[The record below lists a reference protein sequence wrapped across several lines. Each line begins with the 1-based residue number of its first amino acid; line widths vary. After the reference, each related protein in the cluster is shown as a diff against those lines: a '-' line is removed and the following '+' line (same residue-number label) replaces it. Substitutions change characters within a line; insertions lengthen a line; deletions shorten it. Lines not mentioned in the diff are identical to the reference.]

1 MSSDESEDES
11 DGSEGDE
18 YYCDGCTAKPDAD
31 PDAPGIEGHRW
42 HKTGE
47 EYDLC
52 RECFVELSAREQRK
66 YEEFDENN
74 MPVKLM
80 RGRRSGVGAADQA
93 AAAAAAAAAASAT
106 QAEAAMAAAAAAAA
120 AASSSGSDDGGTSS
134 DAEDDDDD
142 SDEEDDEYYCDGDG
156 CAVMYGAGADAPS
169 ISGHRWHKRGE
180 EYDMCQTCF
189 AALPQAERVKY
200 QEFDE
205 QQMPVGLNR
214 GRRGV
219 VGVGGD
225 VQGNLALAA
234 RAASEAA
241 AREAAALAELDDLD
255 LDMDFGGG
263 SGGEQQQD
271 EEEEEEEEEESS
283 SESEV
288 SSSGEEEEEDGASDA
303 LAARLAEEAAARRS
317 AEAAAA
323 RSAAELQRLKQQ
335 QQQQQQQQAALAREE
350 AARRSAEAAAA
361 RSAAELQRLKQ
372 QQQQQQQAAEA
383 EVEAAASEKDGSDSD
398 PSSASED
405 EGGDTDD
412 DGDEYF
418 CDSCA
423 EMDGVG
429 GADSD
434 PIRGHR
440 FHKVGHE
447 WDVCQSCF
455 SRLAPSQR
463 LLYEEFDAD
472 GIPVKAKRGRRG
484 VVVQG
489 DIAAS
494 AAAAQFE
501 ATQSHRSSEQPGVV
515 VPESYSPLPG
525 LIPQQAGGAS
535 DVTWQQ
541 QLAAAA
547 AQHAA
552 EVAELL
558 SAHRAELS
566 ASQEACA
573 EAVSRAFPSWNPSTL
588 TEIYLCHAC
597 SDQKIEDGNGRAGEA
612 ARGADGGAGRA
623 AAGGGAAAA
632 AAAGRSDLEAVRGR
646 VAGRGA
652 AEAGG
657 GGAPA

>member
-1 MSSDESEDES
+1 MNSGESEDES

-31 PDAPGIEGHRW
+31 PDAPSIEGHRW

-52 RECFVELSAREQRK
+52 RECFVGLSAREQRK

-93 AAAAAAAAAASAT
+93 AAAAAAAAAASAA
-106 QAEAAMAAAAAAAA
+106 QAEAAMAAAAA

-180 EYDMCQTCF
+180 EYDLCQTCF
-189 AALPQAERVKY
+189 TALPQAERVKY

-263 SGGEQQQD
+263 SGGEQQQE

-288 SSSGEEEEEDGASDA
+288 SSSGEEEEDDGASDA

-335 QQQQQQQQAALAREE
+335 QQQAAALAREE

-372 QQQQQQQAAEA
+372 QQQQQQQQAAEA
-383 EVEAAASEKDGSDSD
+383 EAEAAASEKEGTDSDS
-398 PSSASED
+398 SSASED

-423 EMDGVG
+423 EMDGVD

-501 ATQSHRSSEQPGVV
+501 ASQSHRSSEQPGLV

-525 LIPQQAGGAS
+525 LIPQAAGGAS

-573 EAVSRAFPSWNPSTL
+573 EAVSRAFPSWNRSIL
-588 TEIYLCHAC
+588 TEIFLCHAC
-597 SDQKIEDGNGRAGEA
+597 SDQEIEDGNGRAGEA

-632 AAAGRSDLEAVRGR
+632 AAAGGGDLEAVRGR